1 MMRRSL
7 FSVRFL
13 LALLAIL
20 ASSLASAANYPAKIQ
35 RIDLEGGAALYAIN
49 DGPATLKIS
58 LELTNS
64 INVSSDQAWPVT
76 ATIPPHSQ
84 KTLAFLFPSNPGIP
98 FRWDFKPTV
107 TVSSEDTDNPPSVAS
122 STSGKDIREEAQAE
136 LRRLLE
142 PAARMSMKLS
152 GKPWPGSDGAAK
164 HATGQAVDDA
174 LPFLLRAYALFL
186 SITLGA
192 RLLAALRMRNW
203 SRAAVTFMASATIE
217 YGVLFYLGAD
227 FIDLRSWHIEGFK
240 AFAMHHEWSVPILA
254 GVLITCWATAY
265 FLLHEDMDRTVYQA
279 RPPNPR
285 DAGHTIYYKPKTDKI
300 G

>member
-7 FSVRFL
+7 FPVRFL
-13 LALLAIL
+13 LALLAML
-20 ASSLASAANYPAKIQ
+20 ASSFASATNYPAKIQ

-98 FRWDFKPTV
+98 FQWDFKPTV
-107 TVSSEDTDNPPSVAS
+107 TVSSVTNDSPAPAGS
-122 STSGKDIREEAQAE
+122 SASGKDVREEAQAE

-152 GKPWPGSDGAAK
+152 GKPWPGGDGAAK
-164 HATGQAVDDA
+164 RAIGPTVDDG

-186 SITLGA
+186 SITLGV
-192 RLLAALRMRNW
+192 RLLAALQMKNW
-203 SRAAVTFMASATIE
+203 ARAAVTFIAVAIE
-217 YGVLFYLGAD
+217 YGVLLYLGAD
-227 FIDLRSWHIEGFK
+227 FITLRSWHVESFK
-240 AFAMHHEWSVPILA
+240 VFAMHHEWSVPILA
-254 GVLITCWATAY
+254 GYLITCWATAY
-265 FLLHEDMDRTVYQA
+265 FLLHEDMDRTVY
-279 RPPNPR
+279 
-285 DAGHTIYYKPKTDKI
+285 YKPKTDKI

>member
-1 MMRRSL
+1 MMRRA
-7 FSVRFL
+7 FFPVRFL
-13 LALLAIL
+13 LALLVML
-20 ASSLASAANYPAKIQ
+20 ASSFASATNYPAKIQ

-98 FRWDFKPTV
+98 FQWDFKPTV
-107 TVSSEDTDNPPSVAS
+107 TVSSVTNDSAAPAGS
-122 STSGKDIREEAQAE
+122 SASGKDIREEAQAE

-152 GKPWPGSDGAAK
+152 GKPWPGGDGAAK
-164 HATGQAVDDA
+164 HATGQTINDA

-192 RLLAALRMRNW
+192 RLLAALRMKNW
-203 SRAAVTFMASATIE
+203 ARAAVTFMAAATIE

-265 FLLHEDMDRTVYQA
+265 FLLHEDMDRTVYQDW
-279 RPPNPR
+279 PPNPR
-285 DAGHTIYYKPKTDKI
+285 DARNTVYYKPKTDKI

>member
-7 FSVRFL
+7 FPVRFVLAL
-13 LALLAIL
+13 LALLA
-20 ASSLASAANYPAKIQ
+20 SSIANAANYPAKIQ

-98 FRWDFKPTV
+98 FQWDFKPTV
-107 TVSSEDTDNPPSVAS
+107 TVSSVATDNPAS
-122 STSGKDIREEAQAE
+122 AGSSASGKDIREEAQAE

-164 HATGQAVDDA
+164 HATGQTVDDA
-174 LPFLLRAYALFL
+174 LPFPHPFLRPTPLF
-186 SITLGA
+186 
-192 RLLAALRMRNW
+192 RLLFPIAAPLPGLENVVF
-203 SRAAVTFMASATIE
+203 ALTGASNDFGPIRE
-217 YGVLFYLGAD
+217 Y
-227 FIDLRSWHIEGFK
+227 
-240 AFAMHHEWSVPILA
+240 
-254 GVLITCWATAY
+254 
-265 FLLHEDMDRTVYQA
+265 Q
-279 RPPNPR
+279 
-285 DAGHTIYYKPKTDKI
+285 
-300 G
+300 

>member
-1 MMRRSL
+1 MMRRA
-7 FSVRFL
+7 FFPVRFL
-13 LALLAIL
+13 LALLVML
-20 ASSLASAANYPAKIQ
+20 ASSFASATNYPAKIQ

-98 FRWDFKPTV
+98 FQWDFKPTV
-107 TVSSEDTDNPPSVAS
+107 TVSSVTNDSAAPAGS
-122 STSGKDIREEAQAE
+122 SASGKDIREEAQAE

-152 GKPWPGSDGAAK
+152 GKPWPGGDGAAK
-164 HATGQAVDDA
+164 HATGQTINDA

-192 RLLAALRMRNW
+192 RLLAALRMKNW
-203 SRAAVTFMASATIE
+203 ARAAVTFMAAATIE

-265 FLLHEDMDRTVYQA
+265 FLLHEDMDRTVYQDW
-279 RPPNPR
+279 PPNPL
-285 DAGHTIYYKPKTDKI
+285 DARNTVHYKPKTDKI

>member
-1 MMRRSL
+1 MMRRA
-7 FSVRFL
+7 FFPVRFL
-13 LALLAIL
+13 LALMVML
-20 ASSLASAANYPAKIQ
+20 ASSFASATNYPAKIQ

-76 ATIPPHSQ
+76 TTIPPHSQ

-98 FRWDFKPTV
+98 FQWDFKPTV
-107 TVSSEDTDNPPSVAS
+107 TVSSVTNDSAAPAGS
-122 STSGKDIREEAQAE
+122 SASGKDIREEAQAE

-152 GKPWPGSDGAAK
+152 GKPWLGGDGAAK
-164 HATGQAVDDA
+164 PATGQTINDA

-192 RLLAALRMRNW
+192 RLLAALRMKNW
-203 SRAAVTFMASATIE
+203 ARAAVTFMAAATIE

-265 FLLHEDMDRTVYQA
+265 FLLHEDMDRTVYQDW
-279 RPPNPR
+279 PPNPR
-285 DAGHTIYYKPKTDKI
+285 DARNTVYYKPKTDKI